1 MTQNR
6 WSSRFAFILAA
17 TGAAI
22 GLGNIWKFPYM
33 AGDYGGSAFVLLYV
47 LCVALIGLPAMMAE
61 ILLGKLGRHNPI
73 QTMTLL
79 AKQGKHSPQW
89 AMVGWIGALSLLM
102 VLSFY
107 SVISG
112 WSIAYIGYAALG
124 TFQNTSA
131 EHIYQLWSQL
141 MQNPGLLV
149 ALHTAFLCLT
159 LGIVVRGVK
168 NGIEKASKIM
178 LPILFLTVFV
188 LMLYGMTQ
196 GDAKAGFHFL
206 FRFDTSRLDG
216 TIFAAALGH
225 AFFTLAIGA
234 GAMLVYGAYIPN
246 QVRIVRSIVTIAFL
260 DVCVAFMSGMA
271 IFPLV
276 FHHGLTPEGGPGLM
290 FKVLPIALMGMPFGR
305 WVGMLFFALLLFAAW
320 ASSLSMAE
328 PLVLTLMEK
337 ARLSRGKAAC
347 VVGIS
352 AWSLGLL
359 AVFSFNILEDVRVLG
374 RYSIFQIM
382 TDIPTNLLL
391 PLGGLGFTLFAG
403 YCIPKA
409 ISVGGLNTSACLGT
423 IWYTLTRYVAPVGI
437 LAILISL
444 LFF

>member
-1 MTQNR
+1 MQQNR

-79 AKQGKHSPQW
+79 AQQGKHSPKW
-89 AMVGWIGALSLLM
+89 AWVGWIGALSLLM

-112 WSIAYIGYAALG
+112 WSIAYVGYAASG

-131 EHIYQLWSQL
+131 EGIYQLWSNL

-149 ALHTAFLCLT
+149 ALHTVFLCLT
-159 LGIVVRGVK
+159 LGVVVRGVK

-178 LPILFLTVFV
+178 LPILFLTVFI
-188 LMLYGMTQ
+188 LMLYGITQ

-206 FRFDTSRLDG
+206 FRFDISRIDG

-246 QVRIVRSIVTIAFL
+246 NVRIVRSIVTIAFL

-276 FHHGLTPEGGPGLM
+276 FKHGLTPEGGPGLM

-305 WVGMLFFALLLFAAW
+305 WIGMLFFALLLFAAW

-328 PLVLTLMEK
+328 PLILTLMEK
-337 ARLSRGKAAC
+337 ARVSRLKAAC
-347 VVGIS
+347 IVGLL
-352 AWSLGLL
+352 AWSFGLL
-359 AVFSFNILEDVRVLG
+359 AVFSFNILSDVQIFG
-374 RYSIFQIM
+374 RYGIFQIM

-409 ISVGGLNTSACLGT
+409 VSVAGLNTSARLGT

-437 LAILISL
+437 FIVLVGL